1 MGWVRFIFSEEV
13 YQASEIFEDAIS
25 LQNAGAV
32 GIMLTAVSQE
42 AAKLMRDHLT
52 VPTIGIGYDWLF
64 LCEGWSELTGN

>member
-1 MGWVRFIFSEEV
+1 MSFGWAWFIFSEEI
-13 YQASEIFEDAIS
+13 YQASEIFDDAIC

-52 VPTIGIGYDWLF
+52 VPTIGIGYDF
-64 LCEGWSELTGN
+64 LAFRAVCRVG